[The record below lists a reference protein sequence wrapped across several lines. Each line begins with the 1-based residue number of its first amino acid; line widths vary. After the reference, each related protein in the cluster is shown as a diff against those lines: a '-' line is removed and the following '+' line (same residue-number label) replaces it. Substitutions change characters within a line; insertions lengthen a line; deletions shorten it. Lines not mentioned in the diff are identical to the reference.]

1 MTALVNAA
9 IAGSVVAVSPI
20 ATESTTAV
28 MVNGDTIF
36 TAVGDVEI
44 LGLYSKCVTAN
55 NATASTLQYA
65 ITATG
70 LNQVTISGASAS
82 LANAA
87 AGTVVS
93 LDGTALSTAP
103 SVTADATALA
113 QVSRGIFFPAGAL
126 KVVIG
131 VGSTTGT
138 WKHYLL
144 YRPRSAG
151 AYVV

>member
-9 IAGSVVAVSPI
+9 IAGSVGAVSTVVSES
-20 ATESTTAV
+20 ATKV
-28 MVNGDTIF
+28 MVNADTLF

-44 LGLYSKCVTAN
+44 LGLYSKCITAN
-55 NATASTLQYA
+55 NGTASTLQYA

-70 LNQVTISGASAS
+70 LSQVTISAASAS

-87 AGTVVS
+87 AGTIVA

-103 SVTADATALA
+103 SVTADGVNLA
-113 QVSRGIFFPAGAL
+113 QVSRGILFPAGVL
-126 KVVIG
+126 KAVIG

-138 WKHYLL
+138 WKHYIL

>member
-1 MTALVNAA
+1 MSVLVNSA
-9 IAGSVVAVSPI
+9 IGGSTVPGGVVVAETGTKVI
-20 ATESTTAV
+20 
-28 MVNGDTIF
+28 VNGDTLF

-44 LGLYSKCVTAN
+44 LGLYSKCITAN
-55 NATASTLQYA
+55 NATASTLQYS

-87 AGTVVS
+87 AGTVVA

-103 SVTADATALA
+103 SVTADAVNLA

-126 KVVIG
+126 KAVVG

-144 YRPRSAG
+144 YRPRSSG
-151 AYVV
+151 AYVT